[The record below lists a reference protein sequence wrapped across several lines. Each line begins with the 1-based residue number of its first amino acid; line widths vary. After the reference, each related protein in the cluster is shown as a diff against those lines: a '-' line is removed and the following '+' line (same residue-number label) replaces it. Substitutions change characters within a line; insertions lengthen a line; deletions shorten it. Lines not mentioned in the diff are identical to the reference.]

1 MAQPMTHDPVRS
13 DLAHLGATYNP
24 VAVYFT
30 DSDCVEYVKQDSF
43 CVYDRIDDFLTLI
56 FDDTGLNLIGF
67 KLKGF
72 KCVFEKHLRPLFEL
86 HDMQF
91 VDLVSAI
98 EAHFTEIG
106 RQMFDSKDK
115 EKVRAY
121 KAALK
126 LAANDNV
133 QLRGAFLADAAVAKA
148 A

>member
-1 MAQPMTHDPVRS
+1 MTQFS
-13 DLAHLGATYNP
+13 DREAEVLLERGYKPT
-24 VAVYFT
+24 AVYFM
-30 DSDCVEYVKQDSF
+30 DSDCVEYIKGDAF
-43 CVYDRIDDFLTLI
+43 CLYDRIDPFLTLI

-72 KCVFEKHLRPLFEL
+72 KNIFEKYLKPIFEL

-98 EAHFTEIG
+98 EAVFTSLGNKIV
-106 RQMFDSKDK
+106 DSKTV
-115 EKVRAY
+115 EHRRLAY

-133 QLRGAFLADAAVAKA
+133 RLSGDYLSKA